1 MYNSGLIERLSLETV
16 HRDGNYQ
23 IFLLNF
29 KQAFHKLCG
38 YHILPIQLKR
48 YGAQLTVQAAKI
60 RQQEVKL
67 AEQAT
72 KLTDQDTQ
80 IAELKRHL
88 EEWDHKFGDL
98 TAELS
103 RAREESGTIAEA
115 GTSHEVEGRVA
126 RKILPV
132 GSAETEG
139 RVGRRMVRTATVV
152 SVDVT
157 DPGQGKDRDRN
168 CKMKRK
174 AESDA
179 CNVNVVKKMKVQSS
193 NKMSE

>member
-1 MYNSGLIERLSLETV
+1 
-16 HRDGNYQ
+16 
-23 IFLLNF
+23 
-29 KQAFHKLCG
+29 
-38 YHILPIQLKR
+38 
-48 YGAQLTVQAAKI
+48 VQAAKI
-60 RQQEVKL
+60 RQQEGKL

-72 KLTDQDTQ
+72 KLTNQDTH

-115 GTSHEVEGRVA
+115 GTSHDVEGRVA

-132 GSAETEG
+132 SPNETES
-139 RVGRRMVRTATVV
+139 RVGRRMARNATAV

-157 DPGQGKDRDRN
+157 DPGQGKDKDRN

-174 AESDA
+174 VEPDGHNSSAI
-179 CNVNVVKKMKVQSS
+179 KKMKVRSS

>member
-1 MYNSGLIERLSLETV
+1 M
-16 HRDGNYQ
+16 
-23 IFLLNF
+23 
-29 KQAFHKLCG
+29 
-38 YHILPIQLKR
+38 
-48 YGAQLTVQAAKI
+48 QAAKI
-60 RQQEVKL
+60 RQQEAKL

-72 KLTDQDTQ
+72 KLTDQDAH

-115 GTSHEVEGRVA
+115 GTSHDVEGRVA

-139 RVGRRMVRTATVV
+139 RVGRRMVRNATVA

-168 CKMKRK
+168 CKVKRK
-174 AESDA
+174 SEPEA
-179 CNVNVVKKMKVQSS
+179 CNINVIKQMKVQSS